1 MLVSVG
7 RKIKI
12 PRLLLH
18 GAETRA
24 TLKFI
29 HPIVSHIPT
38 SCSVLMVDSLF
49 PPPASCNIVGVL
61 VEKNSSWQQHST
73 QKVDVVF
80 VSSEGQG
87 MQSVVTLLPDFVKN
101 LDKHLRK
108 HHNLLPQFG
117 LVGFSG
123 KAPVHSPGHVHT
135 IKGRFLGDAEDF
147 TLKMLDN
154 MEFAV
159 R

>member
-1 MLVSVG
+1 MERRQEPPSNSV
-7 RKIKI
+7 I
-12 PRLLLH
+12 PNEV
-18 GAETRA
+18 AF
-24 TLKFI
+24 K
-29 HPIVSHIPT
+29 HPIAFLWSISP
-38 SCSVLMVDSLF
+38 F
-49 PPPASCNIVGVL
+49 PSPASCNIDGVF
-61 VEKNSSWQQHST
+61 VEKNSSWQENST

-87 MQSVVTLLPDFVKN
+87 MQSVVALLPDFVKN
-101 LDKHLRK
+101 LDKHLRE
-108 HHNLLPQFG
+108 HHNILPQFG

-123 KAPVHSPGHVHT
+123 KAPVHRPGHVHT
-135 IKGRFLGDAEDF
+135 IKGRFLGDAQDF